1 MRQTESREQR
11 RSQTNQNKA
20 LKDAKSL
27 QSGGVDWIDSLWFPW
42 WKECPSPSGVDE
54 QLSGVQLSWRL
65 QLFEKLTRICQI
77 NIKMTKMVPHE
88 HKVAAVVLSDK
99 YSFALRQTWGKPNP
113 RPTLS
118 RTSGNVPLVLLEER
132 VSVRS
137 YRSDDLNHNMKPD
150 AENSRRIDRGENIRN
165 RVFIATQ
172 LISVWGFSFQTKSS
186 EDLCSHLLTAE
197 PLMIRSKLPLS
208 ANTLG
213 TRAHPC
219 FHLCV
224 RALQSPLRRTYCTS
238 HSMKTQTNCFTD
250 TANVHAL
257 KLTPDWRSDIFW
269 SCVPNSCWSDYI
281 AFQMRYM
288 SPHAAVPGHFMNT
301 NVTPAFEESAEPM
314 EHTTMCTPTET
325 HICPYL
331 FTSNSK
337 ANTECALNVSSYQDQ
352 RTLHRKVLHAV
363 EVQVQ
368 LSRAPSR
375 PQALVW
381 AAHLTHGCVAHGST
395 YISVFHQ
402 NVKDSKWVNHFDNP
416 LPVPPPP
423 PLKAYRLPYSRDEV
437 LSWLHH
443 LTGRL

>member
-77 NIKMTKMVPHE
+77 NIKMTKMVPRE

-224 RALQSPLRRTYCTS
+224 RALQTPLRRTYCTS

-257 KLTPDWRSDIFW
+257 KVTPDWRSDIFW

-301 NVTPAFEESAEPM
+301 NVTLAFEESTNHVHTNRDTYLSISVYIQLKGKHRVCFECELLPGSEDAAQENAPCSRSPGPGEPGSQ
-314 EHTTMCTPTET
+314 P
-325 HICPYL
+325 
-331 FTSNSK
+331 
-337 ANTECALNVSSYQDQ
+337 SSGPC
-352 RTLHRKVLHAV
+352 
-363 EVQVQ
+363 
-368 LSRAPSR
+368 LSRTPY
-375 PQALVW
+375 
-381 AAHLTHGCVAHGST
+381 T
-395 YISVFHQ
+395 
-402 NVKDSKWVNHFDNP
+402 
-416 LPVPPPP
+416 
-423 PLKAYRLPYSRDEV
+423 RLCCPWFNLYKC
-437 LSWLHH
+437 LSSECKGL
-443 LTGRL
+443 